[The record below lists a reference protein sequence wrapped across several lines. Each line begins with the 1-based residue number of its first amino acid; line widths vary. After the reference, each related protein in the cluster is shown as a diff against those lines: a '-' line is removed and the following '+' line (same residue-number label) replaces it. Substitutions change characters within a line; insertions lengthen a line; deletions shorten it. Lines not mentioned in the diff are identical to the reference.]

1 MEVGRGQPTDVPHRP
16 ASVGTWP
23 GGGSGGAKENHP
35 SDTEEG
41 TTSPA
46 RQSAH
51 RKARSTD
58 IARSALAPG
67 TGDMRGTS
75 RRREQREV
83 RTCCAEPSCHLV
95 CSWHDG
101 NDVVGSH
108 GGGGMESAGGQEKKG
123 GQKEATAI
131 WKVWGKRK
139 NLDWGLASQRKWTRM
154 SASLLPIVRHWG
166 SLLTIEFIFRIH
178 KHTNSH
184 EN

>member
-1 MEVGRGQPTDVPHRP
+1 M
-16 ASVGTWP
+16 GTWP
-23 GGGSGGAKENHP
+23 GGGSGGAKENRP

-41 TTSPA
+41 DLHIERHGVLTQHGLLWHQEQGTREGPAGDGSRGRSGPAAQSPA
-46 RQSAH
+46 VTLCAH
-51 RKARSTD
+51 
-58 IARSALAPG
+58 G
-67 TGDMRGTS
+67 T
-75 RRREQREV
+75 
-83 RTCCAEPSCHLV
+83 
-95 CSWHDG
+95 DG

-108 GGGGMESAGGQEKKG
+108 GGGGMESAGGQEEKG

-139 NLDWGLASQRKWTRM
+139 NLDRGLASQRKWTQM